1 MKFFKRCLLVLL
13 VLILLIPA
21 ALFIITHFY
30 KKEIADALIKNL
42 NDNFDL
48 TLTVKEVDVSIF
60 ANFPQASVSLD
71 DVILDNKLHAAAE
84 PLLKAE
90 KVKISFNL
98 RKLLKKEFEINAIA
112 VQTASINLVTNEDGT
127 KNFEFKKKDTTA
139 TAAKPGGGLD
149 FNIRKISI
157 EHTQFDFSNKARG
170 QHIALSLSDEV
181 IDMRRHSEG
190 FDFTLTGEVEIG
202 GLLFNPDK
210 GAFLK
215 NISAKLNLEGSLYT
229 VNKTCFIREPSSI
242 EIEDVV
248 YPANVFVKLGEE
260 KSLAL
265 KVSARGLSYD
275 KGLKLVN
282 PKITRILSNYSISK
296 PMDLDLL
303 LYTSLGKRQE
313 PVILLKVK
321 SDHNTVTIGHSK
333 ITYND
338 VSFKGLILSVDSSM
352 DKGNAEQAIVRFSQ
366 IKGNIYEVPFK
377 ASVLVKDFT
386 RPHITINAA
395 LSIDAQKVKLK
406 ASEEFDLKGHCTARV
421 SYSGLASKINKR
433 EFLSN
438 DMKLKARLS
447 FKNFSYKQKHKP
459 SVFTINGKALV
470 TNTDL
475 SFNGL
480 VLKTNGGELSL
491 NGKVEHFT
499 PYVLGLGNELKINL
513 EAYSNQFD
521 LNPFMKVA
529 SKKNADKDPAK
540 EAATE
545 PTKVAAQKPAKGSAK
560 VQSQAVKQLN
570 DESVFDFNVSLR
582 AKKMLLRKVV
592 AEDVT
597 MNLAYKNNL
606 LNLRS
611 VSMNACGG
619 KLKAS
624 GTIRNLQEIKFSIK
638 ANDINVTTL
647 FEQFENF
654 GQQAIQSKHLKGK
667 ISLDAVFNAELDEKM
682 EIVPYTMLGNVDL
695 KLKEGHLLEYE
706 PLQNVSSFIFHN
718 RDFTDITFSEINER
732 FRIKG
737 YEMQIEELEIAS
749 NVLNLFV
756 IGTYNFKSQSNINL
770 VIPWNNLKKRG
781 KNYIPKASGLAAE
794 DAKGLKLNY
803 SGEPK
808 KMKLSIGH
816 K

>member
-1 MKFFKRCLLVLL
+1 M
-13 VLILLIPA
+13 
-21 ALFIITHFY
+21 
-30 KKEIADALIKNL
+30 
-42 NDNFDL
+42 
-48 TLTVKEVDVSIF
+48 
-60 ANFPQASVSLD
+60 
-71 DVILDNKLHAAAE
+71 LDNKLHAAAE

-98 RKLLKKEFEINAIA
+98 RKLLKKEFEINTIA

-127 KNFEFKKKDTTA
+127 KNFEFKKKDTAA
-139 TAAKPGGGLD
+139 TVAKSGGGLD

-157 EHTQFDFSNKARG
+157 DHTQFDFSNKARG
-170 QHIALSLSDEV
+170 QHIALNFSDEV

-190 FDFTLTGEVEIG
+190 FDFTLKGEVEIG

-215 NISAKLNLEGSLYT
+215 NISAKLDLEGSLYT

-242 EIEDVV
+242 EIEDVR

-265 KVSARGLSYD
+265 KIGARGLSYH

-282 PKITRILSNYSISK
+282 PKIVKILSNYSISK

-321 SDHNTVTIGHSK
+321 SEHTTVTIGHSK

-338 VSFKGLILSVDSSM
+338 VSFKGLILSLDSSM

-386 RPHITINAA
+386 NPQIAINAA

-406 ASEEFDLKGHCTARV
+406 ASEEFDLKGLCMARV
-421 SYSGLASKINKR
+421 SYSGPASKINKR
-433 EFLSN
+433 EFLSS
-438 DMKLKARLS
+438 DMKLKAKLS
-447 FKNFSYKQKHKP
+447 FKNFSYKQKNKP
-459 SVFTINGKALV
+459 SVYTINGKALV

-499 PYVLGLGNELKINL
+499 PYVLGMGNELKINL

-529 SKKNADKDPAK
+529 SKKDAGKEPAS
-540 EAATE
+540 E
-545 PTKVAAQKPAKGSAK
+545 PTNEATKESAQKPAKEPVKESANA
-560 VQSQAVKQLN
+560 QSQAVKQLN
-570 DESVFDFNVSLR
+570 NESVFDFNVSLK
-582 AKKMLLRKVV
+582 AKKMLIRKVV

-597 MNLAYKNNL
+597 MNLAYKNDL

-611 VSMNACGG
+611 VSMNTCGG
-619 KLKAS
+619 KLKVS
-624 GTIRNLQEIKFSIK
+624 GTIRNLQEIKLSAK

-695 KLKEGHLLEYE
+695 KLKEGHLLDYE

-749 NVLNLFV
+749 NVLNLFM
-756 IGTYNFKSQSNINL
+756 IGTYHFKSQSNINL
-770 VIPWNNLKKRG
+770 VIPWSNLKKRG

-808 KMKLSIGH
+808 KMKLSLGH

>member
-1 MKFFKRCLLVLL
+1 MKFFKRSLLVLL

-71 DVILDNKLHAAAE
+71 NVMLDNKLHAASE

-127 KNFEFKKKDTTA
+127 KNFEFKKKDTTV
-139 TAAKPGGGLD
+139 TAAKSGSGLD
-149 FNIRKISI
+149 FNIKKISI
-157 EHTQFDFSNKARG
+157 DHTQFDFSNKARG
-170 QHIALSLSDEV
+170 QHIALNLSDEV
-181 IDMRRHSEG
+181 IDMRRNPEG
-190 FDFTLTGEVEIG
+190 FDFTLKGEVEIG
-202 GLLFNPDK
+202 GLLFNPNK

-215 NISAKLNLEGSLYT
+215 NISAKLDLEGSLYT

-242 EIEDVV
+242 EIEDVR
-248 YPANVFVKLGEE
+248 YPANVLVKLGEE
-260 KSLAL
+260 KSLTL
-265 KVSARGLSYD
+265 KISARELSYH

-282 PKITRILSNYSISK
+282 PKIAKILSNYSITK

-333 ITYND
+333 VTYND
-338 VSFKGLILSVDSSM
+338 VSFKGLILSLDSSL

-366 IKGNIYEVPFK
+366 IRGNIYEVPFT

-386 RPHITINAA
+386 RPQIAINAA

-406 ASEEFDLKGHCTARV
+406 ASEEFDLKGYCVARV
-421 SYSGLASKINKR
+421 SYSGPAAKINKR
-433 EFLSN
+433 EFLSS

-447 FKNFSYKQKHKP
+447 FKNFSYKQKRRH

-499 PYVLGLGNELKINL
+499 PYVLGLGNELKIHL

-521 LNPFMKVA
+521 LNPFMSVA
-529 SKKNADKDPAK
+529 SKKTTNK
-540 EAATE
+540 ESSQEPATE
-545 PTKVAAQKPAKGSAK
+545 PAKKPAKASANAK
-560 VQSQAVKQLN
+560 SEAVKQLN
-570 DESVFDFNVSLR
+570 NESVFDFNVSLR
-582 AKKMLLRKVV
+582 AKKMLIRKVV
-592 AEDVT
+592 AEEVA
-597 MNLAYKNNL
+597 MNLTYKNDL
-606 LNLRS
+606 LNLKS
-611 VSMNACGG
+611 VSMNTCGG

-624 GTIRNLQEIKFSIK
+624 GTIRNLQEINVSVK

-647 FEQFENF
+647 FEEFENF

-706 PLQNVSSFIFHN
+706 PLQNVSNFIFHN
-718 RDFTDITFSEINER
+718 RDFNDITFSEINER

-749 NVLNLFV
+749 NVVNLFV
-756 IGTYNFKSQSNINL
+756 AGTYHFKSQSNINL
-770 VIPWNNLKKRG
+770 VIPWSNLRKRG